1 MTQVSGQNPQIWEI
15 VLEVPSRQEVED
27 LEAILENITIGISCF
42 EIPGT
47 SKWRLTGYCADE
59 PSRPHVETCLRE
71 TVNGIESDI
80 LSLEIRLVEERD
92 WVAEIE
98 QSLGPIH
105 VGPYFVHG
113 SHITKLPPPDSIAI
127 RIDAGMAFGTGNH
140 ETTRGCLRAIEQLYA
155 EDGPRKPVDVGT
167 GSGILAIALAKR
179 FGVHIVAGDNDP
191 VAIEVAVAN
200 SRING
205 VSDNISFHVSEG
217 LSNAVIQASIPFDLV
232 IANIVANPLIEMTG
246 EISQAIAPE
255 GHVIL
260 SGILSEQAEEV
271 LNRYQQHGFAFDD
284 RVIENEWETLILS
297 KKG

>member
-1 MTQVSGQNPQIWEI
+1 MTQESGENPNIWEI
-15 VLEVPSRQEVED
+15 VVELPSRQGLAD
-27 LEAILENITIGISCF
+27 FEAALENITIGISSL
-42 EIPGT
+42 EVPGT
-47 SKWRLTGYCADE
+47 PKWRLTGYCMDE
-59 PSRPHVETCLRE
+59 PSRPQVESLLLGTRK
-71 TVNGIESDI
+71 GIQNEIS
-80 LSLEIRLVEERD
+80 SLEIRLVEERD
-92 WVAEIE
+92 WVAETE

-113 SHITKLPPPDSIAI
+113 SHVITLPPTNSIAI

-140 ETTRGCLRAIEQLYA
+140 ETTRGCLWAIEHLYI

-179 FGVHIVAGDNDP
+179 FGIRVVAGDNDP
-191 VAIEVAVAN
+191 VAIDVAVENA
-200 SRING
+200 RING
-205 VSDNISFHVSEG
+205 VSESISFHVSEG
-217 LSNAVIQASIPFDLV
+217 LSDVAIQASIPFDLV

-271 LNRYQQHGFAFDD
+271 LNHYQQHGFTFDD
-284 RVIENEWETLILS
+284 RLIENEWETLILS